1 MTRKLLALVLGVGVL
16 VSAAPIVA
24 HHSVSAE
31 FDTTKTVT
39 FTGKVTEV
47 NWGNPHIYTSVEATD
62 PDTGKVAIF
71 KVEGGAP
78 NALFRNG
85 WRKDTLKDRRNGQGH
100 RQPGQE
106 SRLAEHRTGHDSHRI
121 RQARVCGERRRA
133 GHAVNCRKT
142 GTLEGDS
149 DTAVPFFCWV
159 FSDNS

>member
-1 MTRKLLALVLGVGVL
+1 MARKFLALVLGVGVL

-39 FTGKVTEV
+39 FTGKVKAV

-62 PDTGKVAIF
+62 PDTGKMSIF

-85 WRKDTLKDRRNGQGH
+85 WRKDTLKIGETVKVTGNRAKNPASPNIGQATILNEAGK
-100 RQPGQE
+100 
-106 SRLAEHRTGHDSHRI
+106 
-121 RQARVCGERRRA
+121 RVYA
-133 GHAVNCRKT
+133 GNAAAAPAT
-142 GTLEGDS
+142 
-149 DTAVPFFCWV
+149 P
-159 FSDNS
+159 

>member
-1 MTRKLLALVLGVGVL
+1 MTRKFLALVLGVGVL

-47 NWGNPHIYTSVEATD
+47 NWGNPHIYTSIEATD
-62 PDTGKVAIF
+62 PDTGKVFVF

-85 WRKDTLKDRRNGQGH
+85 WRKDTLKIGETVKVTGNRAKNAASPNIGQATILT
-100 RQPGQE
+100 E
-106 SRLAEHRTGHDSHRI
+106 SGK
-121 RQARVCGERRRA
+121 RVFA
-133 GHAVNCRKT
+133 GNAAAPAT
-142 GTLEGDS
+142 
-149 DTAVPFFCWV
+149 P
-159 FSDNS
+159 